1 MDYRLKRIRRELAYK
16 GSILDV
22 YKDTME
28 LPDGKT
34 EAWDF
39 VDHRKGGACIVP
51 VLPDGRILVIRQYRP
66 AIDRET
72 VELPAGARNSAAE
85 DTMETA
91 RRELL
96 EETGCRAGRLSLLL
110 KLKTAAAYCSEFTD
124 VYLAEE
130 LDMGESQS
138 LDEAEEIRYEA
149 VPLSTLLEKIYAG
162 EIQDSKTVAGILAY
176 AARK

>member
-34 EAWDF
+34 EVWDF

-96 EETGCRAGRLSLLL
+96 EETGCRAGRAFHAYVLMVMGTYLS
-110 KLKTAAAYCSEFTD
+110 
-124 VYLAEE
+124 
-130 LDMGESQS
+130 
-138 LDEAEEIRYEA
+138 R
-149 VPLSTLLEKIYAG
+149 
-162 EIQDSKTVAGILAY
+162 
-176 AARK
+176 